1 MRSNEPSGSAQRRVR
16 VIDGNWDQ
24 LRARAMPVRMAVFVQ
39 EQGVPV
45 ELEQDEQDAG
55 ARHWAALAGG
65 TCIGTVRLTAD
76 GHLGRLAVLP
86 RWRRRGIGALLTRKV
101 VEYAREHGGADV
113 DLNAQTHAIPFYEAL
128 GFRAEGPVFEEAGL
142 PHRYMR
148 LARPG
153 GHDGG

>member
-1 MRSNEPSGSAQRRVR
+1 MQLNEPSGSAERSVR
-16 VIDGNWDQ
+16 IIDGNWDQ
-24 LRARAMPVRMAVFVQ
+24 LRSRTMPVRMAVFVQ
-39 EQGVPV
+39 EQAVPV
-45 ELEQDEQDAG
+45 DLEQDEQDAG
-55 ARHWAALAGG
+55 ARHWAALAAG

-86 RWRRRGIGALLTRKV
+86 QWRRRGIGALLTRKV
-101 VEYAREHGGADV
+101 VEYARMHGATEV

-148 LARPG
+148 LAGPG
-153 GHDGG
+153 DNDRR